1 MDIPIYKNK
10 LPDIN
15 ENVLVI
21 FTEYKDTHIEA
32 ELVEY
37 NLIKGMMIYEDA
49 TKKKKI
55 YDWRKEVPLKK
66 TIVAKVEE
74 IFSDNYIKLSL
85 RYFDQNELKKEL
97 MKPFLDNKILITII
111 KKICRN
117 NNLDFNTFWTNVIYK
132 INDEK
137 KNDDLNTSILDYIS
151 ENKELFNNII
161 KEFFLENYEKIIN
174 DYDKQILNKIHK
186 IQSKFSLITKHSIEN
201 IKELLQL
208 TCNNNKNWEFT
219 LKYETTPNFLLE
231 SSSENSSQDNHESF
245 LKFLE
250 ENSKIFNVNYVKIN

>member
-1 MDIPIYKNK
+1 MKIYK
-10 LPDIN
+10 
-15 ENVLVI
+15 
-21 FTEYKDTHIEA
+21 
-32 ELVEY
+32 
-37 NLIKGMMIYEDA
+37 DA

-97 MKPFLDNKILITII
+97 MKPFLDNKVLITII

-117 NNLDFNTFWTNVIYK
+117 NNLDFNEFWTNVIYK

-161 KEFFLENYEKIIN
+161 KEYFLEHYEKIIN
-174 DYDKQILNKIHK
+174 DFDKQLLNKIHK

-208 TCNNNKNWEFT
+208 SCNNNKDWEFT
-219 LKYETTPNFLLE
+219 LKYETTPIFLLE

-245 LKFLE
+245 LKFIE

>member
-66 TIVAKVEE
+66 TTVAKVEE

-161 KEFFLENYEKIIN
+161 KEYFLEHYEKIIN

-208 TCNNNKNWEFT
+208 TCSNNKDWEFT

>member
-161 KEFFLENYEKIIN
+161 KEYFLEHYEKIIN

-208 TCNNNKNWEFT
+208 TCNNNKDWEFT